1 MFHGRYHKNYS
12 VVQAANAAKSGNIQS
27 FGVANLWYDASRY
40 QYVTPTG
47 LSNTGQTTNL
57 LSRFAGGPGLSTKYF
72 GSGNSTSFSLPNFY
86 RTYTALASSGG
97 NAVSASAFTAYI
109 APGTAITCTG
119 SIAPKGD
126 GGPNGTLT
134 VTANTSTG
142 IVVGMILTSSAGT
155 VPANTWV
162 SANLTG
168 TSTSSSSTWTITCN
182 AGTAIPTI
190 ASGTITLTPIVMTV
204 TAVTGIL
211 NVNNQITHAT
221 TSNITT
227 ETYIT
232 AQLTGTTG
240 STGTYLV
247 SLSQTKGSSGS
258 PIAGYIG
265 FFNYANFDG
274 NDGYRVAIPTSNVLT
289 GMTIF
294 CALRVG
300 NATGTVGIM
309 STDHGVGSSGGAGPI
324 AIGRNNTT
332 YTYKAPG
339 GATATG
345 SIAVITSNW
354 VIHTL
359 VFDGTQSANASKFV
373 SRINGTQSTLTFTG
387 TVDTQT
393 ADPGTYTIASANVSG
408 IAVTGGVATVTF
420 TTANSTPFNI
430 GQSITLASWT
440 NTGTATINGTYTVTA
455 CTATTV
461 SFALS
466 GTLGTIGKG
475 SVAGIPMV
483 NLYMDSYGP
492 ATIGGT
498 SVVSANASSH
508 GLLLGELIIYNS
520 ALPLVDI
527 TAVETTLKNKWL
539 GTN

>member
-1 MFHGRYHKNYS
+1 MFQGRLHKSYAA
-12 VVQAANAAKSGNIQS
+12 VQAANATKSGNIQS

-47 LSNTGQTTNL
+47 LSTTGQTTNL
-57 LSRFAGGPGLSTKYF
+57 LSRFVGGPGLSTKYF

-86 RTYTALASSGG
+86 RTYNSSR
-97 NAVSASAFTAYI
+97 NAITASAFTAYI

-119 SIAPKGD
+119 SIAPNGD

-134 VTANTSTG
+134 VTANSSTG

-168 TSTSSSSTWTITCN
+168 TATSSSSTWTITGN
-182 AGTAIPTI
+182 AGVAIPTI

-204 TAVTGIL
+204 TSVTGMI
-211 NVNNQITHAT
+211 NINNQITHAT

-227 ETYIT
+227 ETYVT
-232 AQLTGTTG
+232 AQLTGTSG

-265 FFNYANFDG
+265 FMNFANFDSG
-274 NDGYRVAIPTSNVLT
+274 DGYRVAMPNSNVLT
-289 GMTIF
+289 GFTVFMAARINSTSGTAGIF
-294 CALRVG
+294 
-300 NATGTVGIM
+300 
-309 STDHGVGSSGGAGPI
+309 STDHGVGNGGNGVG
-324 AIGRNNTT
+324 IGRNSTT

-339 GATATG
+339 GASATG
-345 SIAVITSNW
+345 SIAVSTSAW
-354 VIHTL
+354 VVHTL
-359 VFDGTQSANASKFV
+359 VFDGSQSTNAGKFV

-387 TVDTQT
+387 TVGSATLN
-393 ADPGTYTIASANVSG
+393 PGTYTITSTNVSS
-408 IAVTGGVATVTF
+408 IAVTGGIATVTF
-420 TTANSTPFNI
+420 TTANSTPFNV
-430 GQSITLASWT
+430 GQSITLAGWT
-440 NTGTATINGTYTVTA
+440 NSGTATLNTSFTTTA

-475 SVAGIPMV
+475 SVAGTPMV
-483 NLYMDSYGP
+483 NLHMDSNGP
-492 ATIGGT
+492 ATIGATTVQNANGT
-498 SVVSANASSH
+498 AN

-520 ALPLVDI
+520 TLPLSEI